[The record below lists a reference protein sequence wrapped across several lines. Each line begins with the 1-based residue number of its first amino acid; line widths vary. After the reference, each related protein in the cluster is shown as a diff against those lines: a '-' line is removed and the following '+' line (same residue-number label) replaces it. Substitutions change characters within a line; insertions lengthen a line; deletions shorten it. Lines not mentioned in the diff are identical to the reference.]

1 MEENEVI
8 LLKNSRMYVTRVGHW
23 MNTFSILAV
32 LSSLFVAAAGI
43 VMLYISNRLGEDSLY
58 YVDNLL
64 GIGGVAMIVLAAAI
78 IPFAVYMRRCVRM
91 ANQVKASQEIYP
103 VVGFLR
109 EQQKLWRYASIV
121 MIIAVV
127 VGVVAIVA
135 GSIFYFS
142 QRSM

>member
-32 LSSLFVAAAGI
+32 LSSLFIAAAGI

-78 IPFAVYMRRCVRM
+78 IPFVVYMRRCVRI

-127 VGVVAIVA
+127 VGVVAVVA
-135 GSIFYFS
+135 GGIFYFS
-142 QRSM
+142 QRNM

>member
-32 LSSLFVAAAGI
+32 LSSLFIAAAGI

-78 IPFAVYMRRCVRM
+78 IPFVVYMRRCVRI

-127 VGVVAIVA
+127 VGVVAVVA
-135 GSIFYFS
+135 GSI
-142 QRSM
+142 

>member
-32 LSSLFVAAAGI
+32 LSSLFVTAAGI

-78 IPFAVYMRRCVRM
+78 IPFVVYMRRCVRI

-127 VGVVAIVA
+127 VGVVAVVA
-135 GSIFYFS
+135 GSIFYLS

>member
-32 LSSLFVAAAGI
+32 LSSLFIAAAGI

-64 GIGGVAMIVLAAAI
+64 GIGGVAVIVLAAAI
-78 IPFAVYMRRCVRM
+78 IPFVVYMRRCVRI

-127 VGVVAIVA
+127 VGVVAVVA
-135 GSIFYFS
+135 GSIYYFS
-142 QRSM
+142 QHSM

>member
-1 MEENEVI
+1 
-8 LLKNSRMYVTRVGHW
+8 

-32 LSSLFVAAAGI
+32 LSSLFIAAAGI

-78 IPFAVYMRRCVRM
+78 IPFVVYMRRCVRI

-127 VGVVAIVA
+127 VGVVAVVA
-135 GSIFYFS
+135 GSIYYFS

>member
-32 LSSLFVAAAGI
+32 LSSLFIAAAGI

-78 IPFAVYMRRCVRM
+78 IPFVVYMRRCVRI
-91 ANQVKASQEIYP
+91 ANQVKASQ
-103 VVGFLR
+103 
-109 EQQKLWRYASIV
+109 
-121 MIIAVV
+121 
-127 VGVVAIVA
+127 
-135 GSIFYFS
+135 
-142 QRSM
+142 

>member
-32 LSSLFVAAAGI
+32 LSSLFIAAAGI

-78 IPFAVYMRRCVRM
+78 IPFVVYMRRCVRI

-127 VGVVAIVA
+127 VGVVAVVA
-135 GSIFYFS
+135 GSIYYFS

>member
-78 IPFAVYMRRCVRM
+78 IPFVVYMRRCVRM

>member
-32 LSSLFVAAAGI
+32 LSSLFIAAAGI

-64 GIGGVAMIVLAAAI
+64 GIGGVAVIVLAAAI
-78 IPFAVYMRRCVRM
+78 IPFVVYMRRCVRI

-127 VGVVAIVA
+127 VGVVAVVA
-135 GSIFYFS
+135 GSIYYFS

>member
-78 IPFAVYMRRCVRM
+78 IPFVVYMRRCVRM

-127 VGVVAIVA
+127 VGVVAVVA